1 MERMKQQ
8 LQLIDN
14 EPWVVSEVP
23 ADFQDIVDRI
33 RSDTPIKD
41 DTVMVNA
48 TNDNNTGTKTSSSK
62 RLIVDGKSYFVVGCS
77 LLMIKL
83 LEDYLK
89 CTAGLENM
97 ATDVMQKL
105 FELLKVRIK
114 GWVVDMHLC

>member
-33 RSDTPIKD
+33 CSNTPIKD
-41 DTVMVNA
+41 VTAIVND
-48 TNDNNTGTKTSSSK
+48 TNDKNTDTKTSSSK

-105 FELLKVRIK
+105 FELLKVRIA
-114 GWVVDMHLC
+114 GWVVDMYLC